1 MFSLNY
7 TSPGV
12 VDKEE
17 FHHVIGL
24 VELLQQ
30 NIAEIEQSFTSEVI
44 SNSSERLHDVYERLK
59 SGKVRAAIVGLTKAG
74 KSTTL
79 NALLGNSFL
88 PSSIQPQTANE
99 VSIVHNPSTPNGE
112 IYGVRNRGDPPQLLA
127 KGREEIYETLRELN
141 DGKRNKGFSYYQ
153 LILHAPLFF
162 LREVENVQ
170 FELSDTPGLGE
181 AGASHV
187 VSQSELAV
195 KDMCAFVLILNVQF
209 LKTEAESKLLS
220 KLSTFHPKLFSKLK
234 RILILVNAYDTT
246 YQDDSPGSLQAHEIP
261 EYVSKY
267 LREPDV
273 LGKII
278 PPHHI
283 IPISARWALRSR
295 EWSSNT
301 SALLEDKSARD
312 VYDEAMILL
321 RRAGYKD
328 QVKPIEGKRNET
340 TVELMSRYLEEFSH
354 MGLVEKKL
362 MDMLH
367 KHGRAVLLES
377 AVDDTL
383 SVIEEIQDAVDLLIE
398 KEDVHDKERCVNSFK
413 ELIYSYKLTFEK
425 HMDKFDMLH
434 QSVQERASPQINAL
448 IDALQDSLDGLVNS
462 KLIEGLRDAN
472 QHDSKEY
479 VQSRIHSAKSAI
491 PTQAFNK
498 MKTQWVQMVDALHKA
513 EVEQVKATLSA
524 LQMELLSTLNDRE
537 EIGSMCNIDT
547 IEKLSKK
554 ISERLKSVSLNAGG
568 LVPATESLHLQ
579 LTYEG
584 KGSDAISDA
593 SLAGYILQGTKTIFD
608 TITKKMCI
616 RSGFLGLSKDCFD
629 ITNAIPKEAP
639 TYGADFAGLQNVFK
653 GVVQSWVEQ
662 FQNEF
667 DMLCKKTSGK
677 VSTQAQQQVNAV
689 FSQPKEQLN
698 HLFEANK
705 RSLQESKGNVK
716 FLERKKQEFDEL
728 ESKLHAFL
736 DEQ

>member
-1 MFSLNY
+1 M
-7 TSPGV
+7 SPVV

-17 FHHVIGL
+17 FHHVTGL
-24 VELLQQ
+24 VELVQQ
-30 NIAEIEQSFTSEVI
+30 NITEIEQFITSEVI
-44 SNSSERLHDVYERLK
+44 SNCSKRLDDVYERLK
-59 SGKVRAAIVGLTKAG
+59 SGKVRAGIVGLTKAG

-79 NALLGNSFL
+79 NAILGNSFL

-99 VSIVHNPSTPNGE
+99 VSIIHNPSTPNGE
-112 IYGVRNRGDPPQLLA
+112 LYAVRSRGGTPQLLA

-141 DGKRNKGFSYYQ
+141 DRKRSKVTSYSK
-153 LILHAPLFF
+153 LILYAPLPF
-162 LREVENVQ
+162 LRLRHIENVQ
-170 FELSDTPGLGE
+170 LELSDTPGLGE
-181 AGASHV
+181 AGAGHV

-220 KLSTFHPKLFSKLK
+220 KLSTLHPQLFSKLK

-273 LGKII
+273 LGKNI

-295 EWSSNT
+295 EWSSNA
-301 SALLEDKSARD
+301 SVLLKDKSARD
-312 VYDEAMILL
+312 IYNEAIILL

-340 TVELMSRYLEEFSH
+340 TVELMSHYLEEFSH
-354 MGLVEKKL
+354 MGLVEKNL

-367 KHGRAVLLES
+367 THGRAVLLES

-383 SVIEEIQDAVDLLIE
+383 SVIKEIQDEVDLLIE
-398 KEDVHDKERCVNSFK
+398 KEDIHDKERCVSGFK
-413 ELIYSYKLTFEK
+413 EFVHSYEVTLEK
-425 HMDKFDMLH
+425 HMDKLNMLH
-434 QSVQERASPQINAL
+434 TLVKERSSAQINAL
-448 IDALQDSLDGLVNS
+448 NDALQDSLDGLVNS

-479 VQSRIHSAKSAI
+479 VQSRMRNAKLAI

-498 MKTQWVQMVDALHKA
+498 MKTQWVQMVDVLHKA
-513 EVEQVKATLSA
+513 DVEQVKAIFSA
-524 LQMELLSTLNDRE
+524 LQAELLSTLNDRV
-537 EIGSMCNIDT
+537 EIVNMCNMAT
-547 IEKLSKK
+547 LENLSKK
-554 ISERLKSVSLNAGG
+554 ISENLKVLSLNPGE
-568 LVPATESLHLQ
+568 LVPPIESLQLQ
-579 LTYEG
+579 LTYES

-593 SLAGYILQGTKTIFD
+593 NLAGYILQGKKTIFD
-608 TITKKMCI
+608 AQTKKMCI

-629 ITNAIPKEAP
+629 ITNAIPKEAS
-639 TYGADFAGLQNVFK
+639 TYSADFAGLQNAFK

-662 FQNEF
+662 LQSRF
-667 DMLCKKTSGK
+667 DTLCKKTSDS
-677 VSTQAQQQVNAV
+677 VSTKAQEQVNAA

-705 RSLQESKGNVK
+705 RSLQESKDNIK
-716 FLERKKQEFDEL
+716 FLERKKQEFDLL
-728 ESKLHAFL
+728 ESKLQAFL